1 MFSTVGAG
9 PRSTNGSD
17 AVCMAVG
24 WEYVAF
30 PYAYNMPVDV
40 EEAELLALHPDG
52 VSEDDMEHLM
62 HRILVTASQVRTMRS
77 SFDNE
82 LRRREDLAAARN
94 MRQILDP
101 EQAVRYLT
109 AEQVDNIFDS
119 HRKNQLAYT
128 RKIVERVLEKSLTA
142 VNLLESVAQG
152 TKDGNPA
159 EYSALIVGILQ
170 DYMAEV
176 NGIYS
181 SMA

>member
-1 MFSTVGAG
+1 
-9 PRSTNGSD
+9 
-17 AVCMAVG
+17 MAIE

-52 VSEDDMEHLM
+52 VGRDDMEHLM

-82 LRRREDLAAARN
+82 LRRREDLAVARN

-119 HRKNQLAYT
+119 HRKNQIAYT
-128 RKIVERVLEKSLTA
+128 RKIVERVLEKSLAT
-142 VNLLESVAQG
+142 VNLLESVTQD
-152 TKDGNPA
+152 TKDGDPA
-159 EYSALIVGILQ
+159 EYHSLLTRILQ
-170 DYMAEV
+170 DYVAEV
-176 NGIYS
+176 NSIHS
-181 SMA
+181 SMT